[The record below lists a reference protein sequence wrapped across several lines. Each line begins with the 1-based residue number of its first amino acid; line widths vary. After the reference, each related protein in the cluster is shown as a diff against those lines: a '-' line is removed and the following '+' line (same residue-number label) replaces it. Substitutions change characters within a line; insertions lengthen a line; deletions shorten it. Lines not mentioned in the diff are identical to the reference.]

1 MCRALPEFVDD
12 SAQYLQVSTEIRPR
26 GLKNSPLRVIKVLHS
41 ILLYQCEGY
50 ICELVEEPRVEIGS
64 YKKNRETTQTH

>member
-26 GLKNSPLRVIKVLHS
+26 GLKNSPLRVIKVLT
-41 ILLYQCEGY
+41 ILYYY
-50 ICELVEEPRVEIGS
+50 ISVKAISV
-64 YKKNRETTQTH
+64 N